1 MKKRDGYELTF
12 NSNPKVVQFK
22 FTSVSEKKS
31 IDKIV
36 EFDYMD
42 DNIWNLGFGDLK
54 GDDWQDNVISNNDD
68 LAKVLQTVAN
78 TIHIFFEEYPNDRIY
93 ISPLD
98 KKRKILYNR
107 IFKQRW
113 HEIEP
118 IFTLKARIISDLN
131 TKFENYNPLEIYDEF
146 VVGLRKLK
154 EN

>member
-54 GDDWQDNVISNNDD
+54 GDDWQDDVISNNDD
-68 LAKVLQTVAN
+68 IAKVLQTVAN

-98 KKRKILYNR
+98 KKRKILY
-107 IFKQRW
+107 
-113 HEIEP
+113 
-118 IFTLKARIISDLN
+118 ISY
-131 TKFENYNPLEIYDEF
+131 F
-146 VVGLRKLK
+146 
-154 EN
+154 